1 MMKTVIT
8 LRRAALALA
17 AAGLAFSGVPAFA
30 GEGHWSIGQ
39 GVQCRVILGVV
50 VLIEGAGLN

>member
-17 AAGLAFSGVPAFA
+17 AAGLAFSGGPAFA

-50 VLIEGAGLN
+50 VCSKTRA